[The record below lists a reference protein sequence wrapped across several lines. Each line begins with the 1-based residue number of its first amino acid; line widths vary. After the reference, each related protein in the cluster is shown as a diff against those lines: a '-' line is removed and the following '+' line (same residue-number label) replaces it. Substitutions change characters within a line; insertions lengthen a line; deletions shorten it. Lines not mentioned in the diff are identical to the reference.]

1 MKCLDATLLALYA
14 FEALSGIKINFGKT
28 ELIPV
33 NLSSDEAHMFAAL
46 AGCKLS
52 QFPLQYLGV
61 PLSDKKLSC
70 ADWNGVIDKVQK
82 KLPNWKGALLSIGG
96 RIVLINSVLSST
108 PLYMLSLYKM
118 PVKIRK
124 KLDRIRCQFLWQ
136 GTSTKKK
143 FALIKWSKICMPRQF
158 GGLGILDLHCMNI
171 SLLLKWW

>member
-1 MKCLDATLLALYA
+1 
-14 FEALSGIKINFGKT
+14 
-28 ELIPV
+28 
-33 NLSSDEAHMFAAL
+33 MFAAL

-52 QFPLQYLGV
+52 QFPLKYLGV
-61 PLSDKKLSC
+61 SLSDKKLSY
-70 ADWNGVIDKVQK
+70 AEWNGVIDKVQK

-118 PVKIRK
+118 PVKIKK

-143 FALIKWSKICMPRQF
+143 VFLNQMVKKLYA
-158 GGLGILDLHCMNI
+158 
-171 SLLLKWW
+171 